1 MSTFEYK
8 TICAPRKALKIKG
21 VKGTD
26 NRYAQTL
33 TDVINA
39 QSADGWEYFRAES
52 LPVDEKTGMMG
63 KTEEKYL
70 SLLIFRR
77 ENIETYEE
85 PDFSPAVSE
94 EVPDPMKLQTPE
106 VEDVAE
112 IEVDVEISDEIA
124 TLGPA
129 TR

>member
-8 TICAPRKALKIKG
+8 TICAPRKALKVKG
-21 VKGTD
+21 VKGA
-26 NRYAQTL
+26 NNWYAQTL

-52 LPVDEKTGMMG
+52 LPVDEKIGMMG
-63 KTEEKYL
+63 KTAEKYL

-85 PDFSPAVSE
+85 PDFSPATPEDTS
-94 EVPDPMKLQTPE
+94 DPMLLQTPVVDDE
-106 VEDVAE
+106 V
-112 IEVDVEISDEIA
+112 SDEIS

>member
-8 TICAPRKALKIKG
+8 TICTPRKALKIKG
-21 VKGTD
+21 VKGAD

-39 QSADGWEYFRAES
+39 QSADGWEYFRAET
-52 LPVDEKTGMMG
+52 LPVDEKSGMMG
-63 KTEEKYL
+63 KTAEKYL

-85 PDFSPAVSE
+85 PTFSPTTTEEPSE
-94 EVPDPMKLQTPE
+94 PIVLQTPVVDDE
-106 VEDVAE
+106 V
-112 IEVDVEISDEIA
+112 SDEIA

>member
-1 MSTFEYK
+1 MSNFEYK

-21 VKGTD
+21 VRAESD
-26 NRYAQTL
+26 RYAQTL

-39 QSADGWEYFRAES
+39 QSADGWEYYRAES
-52 LPVDEKTGMMG
+52 LPVDMKSGLMG
-63 KTEEKYL
+63 KTSENYV

-85 PDFSPAVSE
+85 PALTASGPVE
-94 EVPDPMKLQTPE
+94 EDDPMVLQVPDI
-106 VEDVAE
+106 EDNIPAE
-112 IEVDVEISDEIA
+112 ISPV
-124 TLGPA
+124 GPA

>member
-21 VKGTD
+21 VKGAD

-39 QSADGWEYFRAES
+39 QSANGWEYFRAES
-52 LPVDEKTGMMG
+52 LPVDEKSGMMG
-63 KTEEKYL
+63 KTAEKYL

-85 PDFSPAVSE
+85 PAFSPAIIE
-94 EVPDPMKLQTPE
+94 EPADPVVLSSPTVE
-106 VEDVAE
+106 EDV
-112 IEVDVEISDEIA
+112 SDEIA
-124 TLGPA
+124 ALGPA

>member
-1 MSTFEYK
+1 MSTVEYK
-8 TICAPRKALKIKG
+8 TSCAPRKALKIKG
-21 VKGTD
+21 VKGAD

-33 TDVINA
+33 TDVINT
-39 QSADGWEYFRAES
+39 QSADGWEYFRAET
-52 LPVDEKTGMMG
+52 LPVDEKSGMMG
-63 KTEEKYL
+63 KTAEKYL

-85 PDFSPAVSE
+85 PAFSPVTTE
-94 EVPDPMKLQTPE
+94 EPADPMILQTPE
-106 VEDVAE
+106 VESGDAVSE
-112 IEVDVEISDEIA
+112 EIA

>member
-1 MSTFEYK
+1 MATFEYK

-21 VKGTD
+21 VKSSD
-26 NRYAQTL
+26 ERYAQTL

-39 QSADGWEYFRAES
+39 QSADGWEYFRAEA
-52 LPVDEKTGMMG
+52 LPVDERSGMSRRV
-63 KTEEKYL
+63 TEKYL

-85 PDFSPAVSE
+85 PSLNGDVEDEIQPTMVTAPSVEEE
-94 EVPDPMKLQTPE
+94 EV
-106 VEDVAE
+106 VAE
-112 IEVDVEISDEIA
+112 VGS
-124 TLGPA
+124 LGPA

>member
-8 TICAPRKALKIKG
+8 SICAPRKALKIKG
-21 VKGTD
+21 VKD
-26 NRYAQTL
+26 ADKRYAQTL

-39 QSADGWEYFRAES
+39 QSENGWEYFRAET

-63 KTEEKYL
+63 KTAEKYL

-85 PDFSPAVSE
+85 PAFKPSVQSE
-94 EVPDPMKLQTPE
+94 TVEPMVLKTP
-106 VEDVAE
+106 VDEDDDTASVG
-112 IEVDVEISDEIA
+112 

>member
-8 TICAPRKALKIKG
+8 TICAPRKALKVKG
-21 VKGTD
+21 VKGAD
-26 NRYAQTL
+26 NRFAHTL
-33 TDVINA
+33 TDVINTH
-39 QSADGWEYFRAES
+39 SADGWEYFRAET
-52 LPVDEKTGMMG
+52 LPVDEKSGMMG
-63 KTEEKYL
+63 KTSEKYL

-85 PDFSPAVSE
+85 PTFSPAIIE
-94 EVPDPMKLQTPE
+94 EPSGPMILSSPAAEDE
-106 VEDVAE
+106 V
-112 IEVDVEISDEIA
+112 SDEIA

>member
-21 VKGTD
+21 VKGAD

-39 QSADGWEYFRAES
+39 QSADGWEYFRAET
-52 LPVDEKTGMMG
+52 LPVDEKSGMMG
-63 KTEEKYL
+63 KTAEKYL

-85 PDFSPAVSE
+85 PAFSPATTE
-94 EVPDPMKLQTPE
+94 EPSDPMILQPLMA
-106 VEDVAE
+106 EDE
-112 IEVDVEISDEIA
+112 FSDDIA

>member
-33 TDVINA
+33 TDAINA
-39 QSADGWEYFRAES
+39 QAADGWEYFRAES

-85 PDFSPAVSE
+85 PAFSPAAAE
-94 EVPDPMKLQTPE
+94 EAADPMMLQTPE

-112 IEVDVEISDEIA
+112 IEIDGEISDEIS

>member
-21 VKGTD
+21 VKGAD
-26 NRYAQTL
+26 ERYAQTL

-39 QSADGWEYFRAES
+39 QSADRWEYFRAES
-52 LPVDEKTGMMG
+52 LPVDEKSGMMG

-77 ENIETYEE
+77 ENIETYED
-85 PDFSPAVSE
+85 PAFSPATTE
-94 EVPDPMKLQTPE
+94 EAPDPMILQPPE
-106 VEDVAE
+106 VEQLVE
-112 IEVDVEISDEIA
+112 IEVEVSEEIA

>member
-21 VKGTD
+21 VKGSD
-26 NRYAQTL
+26 NRFAQTL

-52 LPVDEKTGMMG
+52 LPVDEKSGMMG
-63 KTEEKYL
+63 KTAEKYL

-85 PDFSPAVSE
+85 PAFNPTTTE
-94 EVPDPMKLQTPE
+94 EPSDPMILQAPD
-106 VEDVAE
+106 VEDV
-112 IEVDVEISDEIA
+112 DSDEIA

>member
-21 VKGTD
+21 IRGAD
-26 NRYAQTL
+26 DRYAQTL

-39 QSADGWEYFRAES
+39 QSEDGWEYYRAES
-52 LPVDEKTGMMG
+52 LPVDEKSGMMG
-63 KTEEKYL
+63 KTAEKYL

-85 PDFSPAVSE
+85 PAFSPAVHSE
-94 EVPDPMKLQTPE
+94 AADPMVLQAPE
-106 VEDVAE
+106 VEVEASGDV
-112 IEVDVEISDEIA
+112 A

>member
-8 TICAPRKALKIKG
+8 TICAPRKALKVKG
-21 VKGTD
+21 VKGAD

-39 QSADGWEYFRAES
+39 QSADGWEYFRAET
-52 LPVDEKTGMMG
+52 LPVDERSGMMG
-63 KTEEKYL
+63 KTAEKYL

-85 PDFSPAVSE
+85 PTFSPTVEVEAADPMILQTPVIDVEVSE
-94 EVPDPMKLQTPE
+94 ET
-106 VEDVAE
+106 
-112 IEVDVEISDEIA
+112 S

>member
-1 MSTFEYK
+1 MSNFEYK

-33 TDVINA
+33 TNVINQ

-52 LPVDEKTGMMG
+52 LPVDEKTGMMA
-63 KTEEKYL
+63 KIAEKYL

-77 ENIETYEE
+77 ERIETYEE
-85 PDFSPAVSE
+85 PAFSPTKTEEPADPMMQTPVVEDDVSE
-94 EVPDPMKLQTPE
+94 E
-106 VEDVAE
+106 A
-112 IEVDVEISDEIA
+112 A

>member
-8 TICAPRKALKIKG
+8 TICAPRKALKVKG
-21 VKGTD
+21 VRGAD

-39 QSADGWEYFRAES
+39 QSADGWEYFRAET
-52 LPVDEKTGMMG
+52 LPVDEKSGMMG
-63 KTEEKYL
+63 KTAEKYL
-70 SLLIFRR
+70 SLLVFRR
-77 ENIETYEE
+77 ENIETYED
-85 PDFSPAVSE
+85 PAFSPATTE
-94 EVPDPMKLQTPE
+94 ESSDPMILQTPE
-106 VEDVAE
+106 IDD
-112 IEVDVEISDEIA
+112 EVSDEIA

>member
-8 TICAPRKALKIKG
+8 TICAPRKALKVKG
-21 VKGTD
+21 VKGAD

-52 LPVDEKTGMMG
+52 LPVDEKSGMMG
-63 KTEEKYL
+63 KTAEKYL

-85 PDFSPAVSE
+85 PDFSPAMVEKTSS
-94 EVPDPMKLQTPE
+94 PMVLQTPIVGDE
-106 VEDVAE
+106 VAD
-112 IEVDVEISDEIA
+112 EIS

>member
-8 TICAPRKALKIKG
+8 SICAPRRALKIKG
-21 VKGTD
+21 VKD
-26 NRYAQTL
+26 ADERYAQTL
-33 TDVINA
+33 TGAINE
-39 QSADGWEYFRAES
+39 QSANGWDYFRAET
-52 LPVDEKTGMMG
+52 LPVDEKSGMMG
-63 KTEEKYL
+63 KTTEKYL

-85 PDFSPAVSE
+85 PTFMASAHE
-94 EVPDPMKLQTPE
+94 ETVDPMVLQTPNDE
-106 VEDVAE
+106 EDEPAGVG
-112 IEVDVEISDEIA
+112 

>member
-21 VKGTD
+21 VKGAD

-33 TDVINA
+33 TDVINE

-52 LPVDEKTGMMG
+52 LPVDEKSGMMG
-63 KTEEKYL
+63 KTAEKYL

-85 PDFSPAVSE
+85 PTFSPAIIE
-94 EVPDPMKLQTPE
+94 EPSDPMILSSPTI
-106 VEDVAE
+106 ED
-112 IEVDVEISDEIA
+112 DVSDEIA

>member
-1 MSTFEYK
+1 MATFEYK

-21 VKGTD
+21 VKSSD
-26 NRYAQTL
+26 ERYAQTL

-39 QSADGWEYFRAES
+39 QSADGWEYFRAEA
-52 LPVDEKTGMMG
+52 LPVDERSGMSRRV
-63 KTEEKYL
+63 TEKYL

-85 PDFSPAVSE
+85 PSLSGDVEDEIQPTMVEAPLVEEE
-94 EVPDPMKLQTPE
+94 EV
-106 VEDVAE
+106 VAE
-112 IEVDVEISDEIA
+112 VGS
-124 TLGPA
+124 LGPA

>member
-21 VKGTD
+21 VKGAD

-39 QSADGWEYFRAES
+39 QSVDGWEYFRAET
-52 LPVDEKTGMMG
+52 LPVDEKSGMMG
-63 KTEEKYL
+63 KTAEKYL
-70 SLLIFRR
+70 SLLVFRR

-85 PDFSPAVSE
+85 PAFSPSITEEPADPIVLSSPAV
-94 EVPDPMKLQTPE
+94 
-106 VEDVAE
+106 ED
-112 IEVDVEISDEIA
+112 DVSDEIA

>member
-1 MSTFEYK
+1 MTNFEYK
-8 TICAPRKALKIKG
+8 TICAPRKPLKFKG
-21 VKGTD
+21 VKD
-26 NRYAQTL
+26 QDERYARTL

-63 KTEEKYL
+63 KTAEKYL

-85 PDFSPAVSE
+85 PAFSPADPVMLRSPVLDGE
-94 EVPDPMKLQTPE
+94 ESA
-106 VEDVAE
+106 DVG
-112 IEVDVEISDEIA
+112 S
-124 TLGPA
+124 LGPA
-129 TR
+129 TRD

>member
-1 MSTFEYK
+1 MSTFEFK
-8 TICAPRKALKIKG
+8 TICAPRKALKVKG
-21 VKGTD
+21 VKGAD

-39 QSADGWEYFRAES
+39 QSADGWEYFRAET
-52 LPVDEKTGMMG
+52 LPVDEKSGIMG

-77 ENIETYEE
+77 ENIETYED
-85 PDFSPAVSE
+85 PALSPATIE
-94 EVPDPMKLQTPE
+94 ELPDPMILQAPE
-106 VEDVAE
+106 IEPVVE
-112 IEVDVEISDEIA
+112 IEVEVSEEIA

>member
-21 VKGTD
+21 IRGTD
-26 NRYAQTL
+26 DRYAQTL

-39 QSADGWEYFRAES
+39 QSADGWEYYRAES
-52 LPVDEKTGMMG
+52 LPVDEKSGMMG
-63 KTEEKYL
+63 KTTEKYL

-85 PDFSPAVSE
+85 PAFSPAVHTE
-94 EVPDPMKLQTPE
+94 AADPMVLQTPE
-106 VEDVAE
+106 VEVEASGDV
-112 IEVDVEISDEIA
+112 A

>member
-21 VKGTD
+21 VKGAD

-52 LPVDEKTGMMG
+52 LPVDEKSGMMG
-63 KTEEKYL
+63 KTAEKYL

-85 PDFSPAVSE
+85 PDFSPATTE
-94 EVPDPMKLQTPE
+94 ELSDPMMLQTPAVDDE
-106 VEDVAE
+106 V
-112 IEVDVEISDEIA
+112 SDEIA

>member
-8 TICAPRKALKIKG
+8 SICAPRKALKIKG
-21 VKGTD
+21 VKGAD
-26 NRYAQTL
+26 ERYAQTL

-39 QSADGWEYFRAES
+39 QSDHGWEYFRAET

-63 KTEEKYL
+63 KTAEKYL
-70 SLLIFRR
+70 TLLIFRR

-85 PDFSPAVSE
+85 PAFTPSVVEDLV
-94 EVPDPMKLQTPE
+94 DPMVLQAPID
-106 VEDVAE
+106 EDAGVG
-112 IEVDVEISDEIA
+112 

>member
-21 VKGTD
+21 VRAESD
-26 NRYAQTL
+26 RYAQTL

-39 QSADGWEYFRAES
+39 QSADGWEYYRAES
-52 LPVDEKTGMMG
+52 LPVDMKSGLMG
-63 KTEEKYL
+63 KTSENYL

-85 PDFSPAVSE
+85 PALTTSNPAQE
-94 EVPDPMKLQTPE
+94 EDPMVLQVPD
-106 VEDVAE
+106 VEEDIPAE
-112 IEVDVEISDEIA
+112 ISP
-124 TLGPA
+124 LGPA